1 MASVTRSGVW
11 SCLVAAVL
19 FGASTPAASVIAD
32 DMTPLV
38 LAGLL
43 YLGAAIVVAPWW
55 LTRPPDRAALRRDR
69 RSLAVAIVA
78 GGAIGP
84 ALLTAGLVDTP
95 AATASLLLNMELV
108 ATVVLAATL
117 FREHLGRNMLLA
129 AALVTVAGA
138 LLVWEPGATANLS
151 ALLIVGACVCWGL
164 DNSVTSRIDQVS
176 PQHVT
181 FLKGIVAGSVNLV
194 LGLVISGVGDV
205 GVWAVLGALVVGA
218 FGYGVSITLWV
229 RGAHQLG
236 AAHGQVIFATA
247 PFIGAVLAWVAAVR
261 AGGGRADR
269 GDGDRGRAVWR
280 SHCGPP
286 ISTNT
291 TITRPSTRT
300 STSTP
305 TAITTTPTLTAS
317 AGGTATS
324 TSTPRSST
332 RIRTCQIFITATSTD
347 GGLRL
352 APQLHGGR
360 RADSSRPLERPADD
374 LRIAPGVER
383 LQLGDGEAATFD
395 DRRDVAVQVAA
406 ARHTSLHAVEAVLPD
421 THLAIRRPAVFHEVE
436 GAARTQDASDL
447 ADGSDRVGD
456 AVQRPCRQRGV
467 DGIVL

>member
-1 MASVTRSGVW
+1 MRKATTGRDRGDPARFGQGGARRAVPLATVTRSGVW
-11 SCLVAAVL
+11 SCLVAALL

-164 DNSVTSRIDQVS
+164 DNSVTSRIDQIS

-205 GVWAVLGALVVGA
+205 EAWSVLGALVVGA
-218 FGYGVSITLWV
+218 FGLRSVDHAVGARRAAARRRPRSGDLRHRAVHRCRAGV
-229 RGAHQLG
+229 G
-236 AAHGQVIFATA
+236 
-247 PFIGAVLAWVAAVR
+247 GAVRPVAAVQIV
-261 AGGGRADR
+261 AMAI
-269 GDGDRGRAVWR
+269 AAAAWR
-280 SHCGPP
+280 SHCAPP
-286 ISTNT
+286 T
-291 TITRPSTRT
+291 TPPPPPRNPAHARARAHRRPSRPRPRRWFRREAQPRPRTRRGR
-300 STSTP
+300 
-305 TAITTTPTLTAS
+305 ARAS
-317 AGGTATS
+317 ARARPS
-324 TSTPRSST
+324 SPPRALT
-332 RIRTCQIFITATSTD
+332 VRT
-347 GGLRL
+347 G
-352 APQLHGGR
+352 APY
-360 RADSSRPLERPADD
+360 
-374 LRIAPGVER
+374 
-383 LQLGDGEAATFD
+383 AA
-395 DRRDVAVQVAA
+395 
-406 ARHTSLHAVEAVLPD
+406 
-421 THLAIRRPAVFHEVE
+421 
-436 GAARTQDASDL
+436 GA
-447 ADGSDRVGD
+447 G
-456 AVQRPCRQRGV
+456 
-467 DGIVL
+467 